1 MDDLVSSDIIP
12 EKVTDIPV
20 ENWCWTNVSLDKFNF
35 LWTIS
40 NFSYCNQKTGERINS
55 PLFSSKCNDTEKWF
69 LRLYPRGADEESK
82 NYISIYL
89 FLATS
94 KKLEVMARF
103 KFSIVNGFGKVV
115 KEMESQGRADI
126 FVYEKGWGFS
136 KFIKRDTFFDLE
148 NQVLNDD
155 KLTIFCEVSIVTAP
169 VSVFGNKEI
178 KFKVPEPKLEDD
190 YEQLLSDHRFSDVTL
205 SANGKQFK
213 AHKAILAARSRVF
226 AAMFDHCMEEGQLNH
241 VTIKDVDHATLGE
254 LLRFIYSGRV
264 KDINKIAFDL
274 LAAADKYDLKRLKIM
289 CEETLYKSISFDNVL
304 DILILADLHS
314 AVNLKSQAIKFVCEH
329 AKDIINTEGWNFM
342 VKSHPHLFT
351 EAFAFLSGKE
361 VFFSPPLAKRIKH
374 WISNY
379 FKCQI
384 R

>member
-1 MDDLVSSDIIP
+1 MDDLGDQPVSSDIIP
-12 EKVTDIPV
+12 EEVTDILV

-40 NFSYCNQKTGERINS
+40 NFSYCNQKTGEHIKS
-55 PLFSSKCNDTEKWF
+55 PLFSSKCNDTEKWC
-69 LRLYPRGADEESK
+69 LRLNPRGQDEESK

-115 KEMESQGRADI
+115 KETESQRAYR
-126 FVYEKGWGFS
+126 FVYGKDWGFK
-136 KFIKRDTFFDLE
+136 KFIKRDTFFDKE
-148 NQVLNDD
+148 NQVLKDD

-169 VSVFGNKEI
+169 VSVFGKHEEI

-241 VTIKDVDHATLGE
+241 VTILDVDHATLGE

-274 LAAADKYDLKRLKIM
+274 LAAADKYDLERLKIM
-289 CEETLYKSISFDNVL
+289 CEETLYKSISVDNVL

-314 AVNLKSQAIKFVCEH
+314 AVNLKSQAIELVCEH

-342 VKSHPHLFT
+342 VKSHPHLVA

-361 VFFSPPLAKRIKH
+361 VFFSPPLSKRIKH
-374 WISNY
+374 E
-379 FKCQI
+379 
-384 R
+384 